1 MYMENLI
8 KVINS
13 NGEELEVEVLD
24 IFTVDGYEDK
34 EYILYTM
41 NKEVDNNNVEVYVS
55 TLESTDTGFNLN
67 DITDELEWKVVQEAV
82 DEMGDL

>member
-1 MYMENLI
+1 MENLI

-55 TLESTDTGFNLN
+55 TLERTDTGFNLN

>member
-1 MYMENLI
+1 MENLI
-8 KVINS
+8 KVTNS

-41 NKEVDNNNVEVYVS
+41 NKEVDSNNVEVYVS
-55 TLESTDTGFNLN
+55 TLERTDTGFNLN

>member
-8 KVINS
+8 KVTNS

-41 NKEVDNNNVEVYVS
+41 NKEVDSNNVEVYVS
-55 TLESTDTGFNLN
+55 TLERTDTGFNLN

>member
-55 TLESTDTGFNLN
+55 TLERTDTGFNLN

>member
-24 IFTVDGYEDK
+24 IFTVDGYDDK

-55 TLESTDTGFNLN
+55 TLERTDTGFNLN

>member
-41 NKEVDNNNVEVYVS
+41 NKEVDSNNVEVYVS
-55 TLESTDTGFNLN
+55 TLERTDTGFNLN

>member
-1 MYMENLI
+1 MENLI

-24 IFTVDGYEDK
+24 IFTVDGYDDK

-41 NKEVDNNNVEVYVS
+41 NKEVDSNNVEVYVS
-55 TLESTDTGFNLN
+55 TLERTDTGFNLN

>member
-1 MYMENLI
+1 MENLI

-24 IFTVDGYEDK
+24 IFTVDGYDDK

-55 TLESTDTGFNLN
+55 TLERTDTGFNLN

>member
-8 KVINS
+8 KVTNS

-41 NKEVDNNNVEVYVS
+41 NKEVDSNNVDVYVS
-55 TLESTDTGFNLN
+55 TLERTDTGFNLN

>member
-1 MYMENLI
+1 MENLI

-41 NKEVDNNNVEVYVS
+41 NKEVDSNNVEVYVS
-55 TLESTDTGFNLN
+55 TLERTDTGFNLN